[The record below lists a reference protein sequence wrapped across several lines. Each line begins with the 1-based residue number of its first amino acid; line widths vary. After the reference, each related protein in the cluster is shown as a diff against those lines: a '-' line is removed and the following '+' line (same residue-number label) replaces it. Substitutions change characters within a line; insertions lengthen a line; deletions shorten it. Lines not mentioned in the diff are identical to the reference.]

1 MTSQALHVA
10 CLMDRTPLYAPVCP
24 THGLGPVTRYQDGAV
39 FNAAVHNS
47 DVPHVDADEMG
58 TVSLLEGLT

>member
-47 DVPHVDADEMG
+47 DVPHEDTDEMG
-58 TVSLLEGLT
+58 TPSLFGDL